1 MPSETFDGYLRGI
14 LSRPHPRATA
24 QGFLREAL
32 NVCFQGGR
40 AQSRPGVRPFHGANC
55 AGNVKGMGWH
65 VTAANER
72 QLLAAAGT
80 AIQRVPQGGDPITLG
95 LTNLP
100 TALQTRAAITTAHFL
115 SLSGGLNLTIIF
127 DGVNTNL
134 VWTGNALHRMGLS
147 VGLTPGVPVAA
158 AGNITPG
165 TRKYVMTL
173 DSGRHEGN
181 PTPLGSERTVTT
193 ATGANKKYTFTSPTA
208 LAIDDPSVTQW
219 RLWRTEDA
227 KSDYYFI
234 GAADIGVSIE
244 DNLADSTLVGGA
256 AGDGGLLLEEINN
269 ALPEGPFVTLA
280 EHRGQLV
287 GVTASDLNLLRWSN
301 LDPNYPVPEGWPSDW
316 TTPIAHG
323 DGDEIAAV
331 VSFFEWLVVFKKQ
344 STWAVTGTWPD
355 TQVVPVLASGGG
367 EHIGIGVQ
375 NEGAVFHLE
384 NEIIF
389 ASRDG
394 FYVIERYASVTGGIQ
409 ARRVSGAIDELYAA
423 ANFEFSADCAFD
435 RKRRV
440 FIQFSHG

>member
-1 MPSETFDGYLRGI
+1 MASETFDGYLRGI

-32 NVCFQGGR
+32 NVVFQGGR
-40 AQSRPGVRPFHGANC
+40 VKSRPGIRPFHGASL
-55 AGNVKGMGWH
+55 AGNIKGMGWH
-65 VTAANER
+65 VTATGE
-72 QLLAAAGT
+72 QQKLAAAGS
-80 AIQRVPQGGDPITLG
+80 AIQRVPQGGDPITLA

-100 TALQTRAAITTAHFL
+100 STLQTRTEPSTAHFL
-115 SLSGGLNLTIIF
+115 SLSGGLNITIVF

-134 VWTGNALHRMGLS
+134 VWTGTSLNRMGLAA
-147 VGLTPGVPVAA
+147 GLTPSVPVAA

-181 PTPLGSERTVTT
+181 PTALGSERTVTI
-193 ATGANKKYTFTSPTA
+193 AAGGGNKKETFTSPTA

-219 RLWRTEDA
+219 GLWRTEDA
-227 KSDYYFI
+227 KEDYFLI
-234 GAADIGVSIE
+234 ERADIGVSIE
-244 DNLADSTLVGGA
+244 DNLTDATLA
-256 AGDGGLLLEEINN
+256 AGTALEEINN
-269 ALPEGPFVTLA
+269 ALPEGPFVTLC

-301 LDPNYPVPEGWPSDW
+301 LDPSYPVPEGWPSDW

-323 DGDEIAAV
+323 DGDEISAV
-331 VSFFEWLVVFKKQ
+331 VSFFEWLVVFKKN

-389 ASRDG
+389 ASRDA

-423 ANFEFSADCAFD
+423 AHFEFSADCAFD

-440 FIQFSHG
+440 FISFTHG